1 MESKEMPYF
10 RLPAAALA
18 AMATAFGVVV
28 AVPAAAQ
35 QPAGVQLAQAQTYS
49 DEKLQ
54 SFAMAALDVQQI
66 RQEYTAQIQQ
76 AESEAER
83 QQLAEEAN
91 QEMVE
96 AVETAPGITIEEY
109 NEIIQA
115 SNGNPELSD
124 RINQYMQ

>member
-1 MESKEMPYF
+1 MGYF
-10 RLPAAALA
+10 RLPPAALA
-18 AMATAFGVVV
+18 AMATVFGVVV

-35 QPAGVQLAQAQTYS
+35 EPAGVELAQAQTYS

-66 RQEYTAQIQQ
+66 RQEYTARIQE

-91 QEMVE
+91 QEMVS
-96 AVETAPGITIEEY
+96 AVESAPGITIEEY

-124 RINQYMQ
+124 RISQYMGSVTQ